1 MPFIIVRGKV
11 KKMPDVQPSPRG
23 EAAEKAAKAKE
34 QWKKAKKAAKK
45 EAEKK
50 ARVAEGNATN
60 SPQGGMPSPVKGG
73 SPGTSMRALIDRAK
87 TSMASTQA
95 DTLERM
101 LANAANLSEESKGQL
116 AVLLHDIKQKAKREE
131 HVNTGWKC
139 LKQSAAFVRHVSE
152 KQDRPSPLAGPGSF
166 GAGAAGKDS
175 GGIHESEP
183 PSPAIAQWNKVKS
196 LKSVASLAK
205 ETSFAKVLQQQAES
219 PPSKSSK
226 LDQGDGVY
234 ADASSFRRRQP
245 SEWGKVKADSE
256 SNVKDEV
263 DEEQDNSRSEESLVE
278 DPTSPSKYV
287 IRLPKGVLE
296 REMARQEHEKD
307 LGKIAKNAAQSRAKK
322 LEILHSEEHQGPLVG
337 YSRKFGWTDLC
348 LAASNS
354 KCNAVGCDRT
364 TKEATLLPEGEAQR
378 GESSVE
384 NFDSEETAPARKTR
398 TERHNYTNS
407 HIHSHVHSPS
417 DRLPQ
422 AMQPLLPVSSRVQ
435 QSRTAE
441 RKGSDEEVAEG
452 REGGGTGRC
461 GNGKGE
467 DAELGLGLSQRKNLI
482 LPSLFG
488 WFLRGPGRGAGI

>member
-1 MPFIIVRGKV
+1 
-11 KKMPDVQPSPRG
+11 MPDVQPSPGG

-101 LANAANLSEESKGQL
+101 LANAASLSEESKGQL
-116 AVLLHDIKQKAKREE
+116 AVLLHDVKQQAKREE

-152 KQDRPSPLAGPGSF
+152 RQDRPSPLAGPGHF
-166 GAGAAGKDS
+166 RAGADDKQSEGTQV
-175 GGIHESEP
+175 SEP

-196 LKSVASLAK
+196 FKSVASLAK
-205 ETSFAKVLQQQAES
+205 DTSFAKVLQQQAES
-219 PPSKSSK
+219 SPPSNSSK
-226 LDQGDGVY
+226 LDQDEGVY
-234 ADASSFRRRQP
+234 ADASSFPRRKP
-245 SEWGKVKADSE
+245 SEWGKAKADSE
-256 SNVKDEV
+256 RKVKEKIADQDEV
-263 DEEQDNSRSEESLVE
+263 DEEDISRPEESFVE

-296 REMARQEHEKD
+296 REMARQEHEKE
-307 LGKIAKNAAQSRAKK
+307 LGKIAKNAAQLRAKK
-322 LEILHSEEHQGPLVG
+322 LEILHSDGHHGPLVG

-354 KCNAVGCDRT
+354 KCNAVGRGRT
-364 TKEATLLPEGEAQR
+364 TKETTLLPEEEAQR
-378 GESSVE
+378 EESRVE
-384 NFDSEETAPARKTR
+384 NIDSEETAPARKTG

-422 AMQPLLPVSSRVQ
+422 ALQPLLPVSPSRLQ

-441 RKGSDEEVAEG
+441 RKGSDGEAAEG
-452 REGGGTGRC
+452 GEGGGTGRC

-467 DAELGLGLSQRKNLI
+467 DAELVLGLSQRTNSI

-488 WFLRGPGRGAGI
+488 WFLRGPGKGAGM